1 MGLGLICPTVC
12 ALGEAVKCGCGH
24 RHLAVCSGSIPFP
37 VMAHR
42 FTCTERVQ
50 FSDTDMA
57 GIVHFSNFF
66 RYMERVEHA
75 FFRSLGFSIVD
86 PAHMGEERVG
96 WPRVHASC
104 DYFSP
109 LHFEEEF
116 ECELLVEE
124 VRSKV
129 VRHLIRF
136 WKADGELAAEGRIT
150 ASCLRRDPA
159 IVKMTAIEIPH
170 RFRDQID
177 PAPVESLRPPEPQ

>member
-1 MGLGLICPTVC
+1 MPY
-12 ALGEAVKCGCGH
+12 
-24 RHLAVCSGSIPFP
+24 
-37 VMAHR
+37 R
-42 FTCTERVQ
+42 FTYTERVQ

-75 FFRSLGFSIVD
+75 FFRSLGFSIID
-86 PAHMGEERVG
+86 PPQEGEPRVG

-104 DYFSP
+104 DYMSP
-109 LHFEEEF
+109 LYCEEEF

-136 WKADGELAAEGRIT
+136 WKKDGTLAAEGRIT
-150 ASCLRRDPA
+150 AACVRKDPTTGQMKA
-159 IVKMTAIEIPH
+159 VEIPA
-170 RFRDQID
+170 RFREKIE
-177 PAPVESLRPPEPQ
+177 AAPPELLQRPAKK

>member
-1 MGLGLICPTVC
+1 
-12 ALGEAVKCGCGH
+12 
-24 RHLAVCSGSIPFP
+24 
-37 VMAHR
+37 MAHR
-42 FTCTERVQ
+42 FVCTDRVH

-86 PAHMGEERVG
+86 PADAGAERVG

-104 DYFSP
+104 DYMAP

-129 VRHLIRF
+129 LRHLIRF
-136 WKADGELAAEGRIT
+136 WKMDRTLAAEGRIT
-150 ASCLRRDPA
+150 AACVRRDPMTH
-159 IVKMTAIEIPH
+159 KMKAVEIPQ
-170 RFRDQID
+170 RFRDKIE
-177 PAPVESLRPPEPQ
+177 AAPPELLQRPDRK

>member
-1 MGLGLICPTVC
+1 MPRAGGSS
-12 ALGEAVKCGCGH
+12 CG
-24 RHLAVCSGSIPFP
+24 
-37 VMAHR
+37 MAHR

-150 ASCLRRDPA
+150 AACVRRDPA
-159 IVKMTAIEIPH
+159 TGKMKAIEIPK
-170 RFRDQID
+170 RFRDQIEA
-177 PAPVESLRPPEPQ
+177 APVESLRRPERK